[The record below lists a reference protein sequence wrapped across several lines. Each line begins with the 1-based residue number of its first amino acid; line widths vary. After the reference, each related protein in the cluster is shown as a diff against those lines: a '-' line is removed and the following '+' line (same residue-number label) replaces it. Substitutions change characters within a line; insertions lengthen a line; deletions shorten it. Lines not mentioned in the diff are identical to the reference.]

1 MTHRAAQTTY
11 LMPVTAGL
19 TAWFAAEPRKS
30 VDSALING
38 QPSGH

>member
-1 MTHRAAQTTY
+1 MTHRAAHTLY
-11 LMPVTAGL
+11 PMPATAGL
-19 TAWFAAEPRKS
+19 TAWFVAEPRKS